1 MSFYLNDFKQHLK
14 ALHDKVDHPYDTPLG
29 RDMNTSKNT
38 TSLSEAYGNMK
49 TSRTGNFQRPA
60 PSQLNEQGMPGMANR
75 MQASA
80 PPKPTNPDGTPY
92 IYPKLGIPDGTEY
105 GQIITH
111 NGNTYFWNGYGWV
124 IANYGTVGMNEA
136 AKPYRSLMPKWHQM
150 KGTEVDIIGQ
160 PIEPY
165 TPVTP
170 PIGPEVTPD
179 GKVVPIPGTDP
190 QLYTNGIAVFD
201 ALGKEIMP

>member
-1 MSFYLNDFKQHLK
+1 MSFYLNDFKRHLK

-60 PSQLNEQGMPGMANR
+60 PSQLNEAAR
-75 MQASA
+75 
-80 PPKPTNPDGTPY
+80 PY
-92 IYPKLGIPDGTEY
+92 
-105 GQIITH
+105 Q
-111 NGNTYFWNGYGWV
+111 
-124 IANYGTVGMNEA
+124 
-136 AKPYRSLMPKWHQM
+136 SLKPKWHQM
-150 KGTEVDIIGQ
+150 KGTEVDITGQ
-160 PIEPY
+160 PIKPY

-170 PIGPEVTPD
+170 TVKPDVTPD
-179 GKVVPIPGTDP
+179 GTVVPIPGTNP

-201 ALGKEIMP
+201 ALGKEIMQ